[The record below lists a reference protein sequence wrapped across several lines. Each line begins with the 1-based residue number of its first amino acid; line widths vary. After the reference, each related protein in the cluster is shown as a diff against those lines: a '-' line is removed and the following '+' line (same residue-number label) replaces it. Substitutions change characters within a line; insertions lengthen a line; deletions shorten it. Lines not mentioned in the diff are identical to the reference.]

1 MLEVEYK
8 GYVLD
13 VPDSFA
19 ELTPEEQKSRLE
31 AVIQQDARPKAT
43 PLEEDARLKTGFGR
57 LALGQGLALGFGDEI
72 EAGFKTLG
80 GLTGDYS
87 KTLKDV
93 RGKID
98 QYRKARSKESLAL
111 ELGGGLLT
119 GAGALYGGTRAGLT
133 TVGRMASQSTPLAN
147 LGRQALEGA
156 KVGATYGAL
165 YGVGSADP
173 DADKSIPQSLVERT
187 VSGGL
192 GATGGALLGGAL
204 PLGIA
209 GGKAVLGGTK
219 DLASQA
225 GLLGKNIQQ
234 KADELFLLEIDA
246 SVKKYEPNFQLIKNI
261 ARESRMPICY
271 GGGIKNLEQV

>member
-98 QYRKARSKESLAL
+98 QYR
-111 ELGGGLLT
+111 
-119 GAGALYGGTRAGLT
+119 
-133 TVGRMASQSTPLAN
+133 
-147 LGRQALEGA
+147 
-156 KVGATYGAL
+156 
-165 YGVGSADP
+165 
-173 DADKSIPQSLVERT
+173 
-187 VSGGL
+187 
-192 GATGGALLGGAL
+192 
-204 PLGIA
+204 
-209 GGKAVLGGTK
+209 
-219 DLASQA
+219 
-225 GLLGKNIQQ
+225 
-234 KADELFLLEIDA
+234 
-246 SVKKYEPNFQLIKNI
+246 
-261 ARESRMPICY
+261 
-271 GGGIKNLEQV
+271 